1 MKLSEMVALAVT
13 VAIAVIVIFGIQPW
27 LFSGQ
32 GLPLSLSTSQL
43 DKWAEEIL
51 MPSLYVVF
59 GLGAFLLF
67 LWMAKALTTG
77 FTRTADV
84 LKTGGIWWLYAVLL
98 GLISLLTM
106 IALTFFRGWFEDSR
120 NLEPFYWLVA
130 FILVDVLFIYWL
142 PTAIATPKSMRYVPP
157 GSMLVRKIYRG

>member
-1 MKLSEMVALAVT
+1 MKLSEMVALAVA

-67 LWMAKALTTG
+67 LWMVKALTTG

>member
-1 MKLSEMVALAVT
+1 MKLSEMIALAVT
-13 VAIAVIVIFGIQPW
+13 VAIAIIFIFAVQPW

-32 GLPLSLSTSQL
+32 GVPLSLSPSRL

-59 GLGAFLLF
+59 GLGILLLF
-67 LWMAKALTTG
+67 LWMVKASTSQ
-77 FTRTADV
+77 FTRTQDV
-84 LKTGGIWWLYAVLL
+84 LRTGGMWWLSAILL

-106 IALTFFRGWFEDSR
+106 IGLTFFRGWFEDSR
-120 NLEPFYWLVA
+120 NLEPFYWLFA
-130 FILVDVLFIYWL
+130 FILIDVLFIYWL

-157 GSMLVRKIYRG
+157 GSMLLRKIYNG

>member
-1 MKLSEMVALAVT
+1 MKLSEMIALAVT
-13 VAIAVIVIFGIQPW
+13 VAIAVIVIFGLQPW
-27 LFSGQ
+27 LLGGQ
-32 GLPLSLSTSQL
+32 GVPLSLSSGRL

-59 GLGAFLLF
+59 GLGILLLF
-67 LWMAKALTTG
+67 FWMVKASTSQ
-77 FTRTADV
+77 FTRTQDV
-84 LKTGGIWWLYAVLL
+84 LKTAGLWWLYAILL

-120 NLEPFYWLVA
+120 NLEPFFWL
-130 FILVDVLFIYWL
+130 FGFLILDVLFIYWL

-157 GSMLVRKIYRG
+157 GAMLLRKIYGG

>member
-1 MKLSEMVALAVT
+1 MKVSEMIALAVT
-13 VAIAVIVIFGIQPW
+13 VAIAVIFIFAVQPW
-27 LFSGQ
+27 LLGGQ
-32 GLPLSLSTSQL
+32 GVPLSLSSSRL

-59 GLGAFLLF
+59 GLGVFLLF
-67 LWMAKALTTG
+67 LWMVKASTSQ
-77 FTRTADV
+77 FTRTQDV
-84 LKTGGIWWLYAVLL
+84 LRTGGIWWLYAILL
-98 GLISLLTM
+98 GLISLLTL

-120 NLEPFYWLVA
+120 NLEPFFWLVG
-130 FILVDVLFIYWL
+130 FILLDVLFIYWL

>member
-1 MKLSEMVALAVT
+1 MKLSEMVALAVA

-67 LWMAKALTTG
+67 LWMVKALTTG

-130 FILVDVLFIYWL
+130 FILVDGLFIYWL